1 MTPRWEW
8 RTFGDRLGVDGGPF
22 AGLRPESVQESD
34 EVYLLSSEND
44 ECVKIRDGLLDVKH
58 LETVNEDGLEQWR
71 PIAKE
76 AFPVSAEDA
85 TAALATL
92 GVVPPPLARTVYT
105 LDDFIADVVEPS
117 TALRAVRVHKH
128 REHFLLDGCMAELT
142 DLRFE
147 GGETRTIAIEA
158 EDPAL
163 VTATVEKAGMSA
175 LENVSLP
182 RGLKALTGFGA
193 RRYAVIDVGTNSV
206 KFHVGELASDGGWS
220 TVVDRSEVT
229 RLGEGLD
236 ETGRLNSDPME
247 RTANAIADMADQAR
261 RLGALEIAAVG
272 TAGLRLAPNSQELLA
287 MVKERSGIAI
297 EVISGEDEARLAY
310 LAVTAGLR
318 SAGGTRV
325 VFDTGGGSSQFTF
338 AHDEVVDER
347 FSLPVGAVRFTE
359 AFGLSGVVTDEG
371 LSGALDAIAA
381 DLTPLDGR
389 PAPGALVAIGGAVT
403 NLAAVKHS
411 LATYDPDVVNGTV
424 LDRGEIDRQ
433 IELYRT
439 RTTEE
444 RRRIV
449 GLQPGR
455 AEVILAGACI
465 VRTVLAKL
473 GQTALTVSDR
483 GLRHGLL
490 AERFGGNG

>member
-22 AGLRPESVQESD
+22 AGLRPGSVQESD

-44 ECVKIRDGLLDVKH
+44 ECVKIRDDLLDVKH
-58 LETVNEDGLEQWR
+58 LEQVNDDGLEQWR
-71 PIAKE
+71 PVSKE
-76 AFPVSAEDA
+76 AFPVARDEVK
-85 TAALATL
+85 AALATL
-92 GVVPPPLARTVYT
+92 GVAPPPLARDTYTVE
-105 LDDFIADVVEPS
+105 DFIADVVEPAP
-117 TALRAVRVHKH
+117 TLLAVRVHKH

-142 DLRFE
+142 DLRFD
-147 GGETRTIAIEA
+147 GRETRTIAIES

-163 VTATVEKAGMSA
+163 VTATVARAGMGSV
-175 LENVSLP
+175 ENVSLP

-206 KFHVGELASDGGWS
+206 KFHVGELAADGGWS

-236 ETGRLNSDPME
+236 ETGRLNPEPIE
-247 RTANAIADMADQAR
+247 RTANAIAEMVDQAR

-272 TAGLRLAPNSQELLA
+272 TAGLRLAPNGQEL
-287 MVKERSGIAI
+287 VTKVNEQSGVAI
-297 EVISGEDEARLAY
+297 EVISGEEEARLAY
-310 LAVTAGLR
+310 LAVTAGLS

-338 AHDEVVDER
+338 AHDDVVDER

-359 AFGLSGVVTDEG
+359 AFGLSGVVSDDG

-381 DLTPLDGR
+381 DLSPLDDR
-389 PAPGALVAIGGAVT
+389 PAPEALVAIGGAVT

-411 LATYDPDVVNGTV
+411 LATYDADVVNGTV
-424 LDRGEIDRQ
+424 LDHGEIERQ

-439 RTTEE
+439 STTEE

-465 VRTVLAKL
+465 VRTVLRKL
-473 GQTALTVSDR
+473 GQNALTVSDR

-490 AERFGGNG
+490 AERFG

>member
-8 RTFGDRLGVDGGPF
+8 RTFGARLGVEGGPF
-22 AGLRPESVQESD
+22 AGLRPESVQASD

-58 LETVNEDGLEQWR
+58 LEKVNDDGLEQWR
-71 PIAKE
+71 PVSKE
-76 AFPVSAEDA
+76 AFPVS
-85 TAALATL
+85 TADVKAVLATL
-92 GVVPPPLARTVYT
+92 GVAPPPLARDAYTV
-105 LDDFIADVVEPS
+105 DDFIADVVEPA
-117 TALRAVRVHKH
+117 TTLRAVRVHKH

-142 DLRFE
+142 ELRFD
-147 GGETRTIAIEA
+147 GGETRTIAIES

-163 VTATVEKAGMSA
+163 VTATVGKAGMGSI
-175 LENVSLP
+175 ENVSLP
-182 RGLKALTGFGA
+182 RGLKTLTGFGA

-206 KFHVGELASDGGWS
+206 KFHVGELAADGGWS
-220 TVVDRSEVT
+220 TVVDRSAVT
-229 RLGEGLD
+229 RLGEGVD
-236 ETGRLNSDPME
+236 ETGRLSAEPMK
-247 RTANAIADMADQAR
+247 RTANAIAEMADQAKQ
-261 RLGALEIAAVG
+261 LGALETAAVG
-272 TAGLRLAPNSQELLA
+272 TAGLRLASNGQELVT
-287 MVKERSGIAI
+287 MVKEQSGVAI
-297 EVISGEDEARLAY
+297 DVISGEEEARLAY
-310 LAVTAGLR
+310 LAVTAGLG
-318 SAGGTRV
+318 SDGGTRV

-338 AHDEVVDER
+338 AHGEVVDER

-359 AFGLSGVVTDEG
+359 ALGLGGVVSDEG
-371 LSGALDAIAA
+371 LSGALDAIAG
-381 DLTPLDGR
+381 DLSPLDGR
-389 PAPGALVAIGGAVT
+389 PAPDALVAIGGAVT

-424 LDRGEIDRQ
+424 LDHGEIDRQ

-439 RTTEE
+439 STTEE

-465 VRTVLAKL
+465 VRTVMRKL
-473 GQTALTVSDR
+473 GQSALTVSDR

-490 AERFGGNG
+490 AERFG